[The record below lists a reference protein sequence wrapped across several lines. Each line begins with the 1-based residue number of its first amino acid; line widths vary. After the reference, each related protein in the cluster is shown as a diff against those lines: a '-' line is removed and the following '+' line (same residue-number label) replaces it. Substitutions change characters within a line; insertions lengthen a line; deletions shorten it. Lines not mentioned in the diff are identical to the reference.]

1 LCDTLTPVRYA
12 GVIALVTSLGCG
24 TDPATVTL
32 SLPVQASV
40 VEFRADGGDWVAA
53 VELSHSERS
62 AIYQLP
68 SADGVLAVACIR
80 PDQTF
85 QVEELFSTASDLG
98 TEIYAPFDAWPQL
111 GCVPPANGP
120 LVDVSGR
127 SLNGGQIYIGAAQ
140 ASGGDEFYFKL
151 PVTTGTHDLIAL
163 GTVNG
168 GLGVLVRHDQ
178 PIFDAFT
185 EPDIDVGDDGSSFA
199 AVLVSIDAEEITT
212 ELDTQNGTQLIL
224 RNADPLNVQV
234 VPPDQLADGDIE
246 TVRIDDGVQGFLQS
260 ALVFVNTGTS
270 PPLELEEPR
279 PEVAFRTDAIEA
291 DWTALPLQLTTVRV
305 EYAGAPGILAATA
318 TIDWIG
324 EHHAQAL
331 AFDASFP
338 GFEWPLAPAATERT
352 FTIADRELDIVQT
365 SQISEQ

>member
-1 LCDTLTPVRYA
+1 
-12 GVIALVTSLGCG
+12 VIALVTWLGCG
-24 TDPATVTL
+24 TDPPTVTL
-32 SLPVQASV
+32 SLPVQASI
-40 VEFRADGGDWVAA
+40 VEFRPDGGAWVAA
-53 VELSHSERS
+53 AELSRSERS

-68 SADGVLAVACIR
+68 NADGVLAVACIR

-98 TEIYAPFDAWPQL
+98 KEIYAPFDAWPQL
-111 GCVPPANGP
+111 GCIPPASGP

-127 SLNGGQIYIGAAQ
+127 SVNGGQIYIGSAQ
-140 ASGGDEFYFKL
+140 ASGADEFYFKL
-151 PVTTGTHDLIAL
+151 PVTTGTHDLIAI

-199 AVLVSIDAEEITT
+199 VLPVAIDAEAVTT

-224 RNADPLNVQV
+224 RNADPSNVQT

-246 TVRIDDGVQGFLQS
+246 TLTIADEGLGFLQT
-260 ALVFVNTGTS
+260 ATVFLNTGTTPPVGLDEPS
-270 PPLELEEPR
+270 PD
-279 PEVAFRTDAIEA
+279 VAFRTDAIEA
-291 DWTALPLQLTTVRV
+291 DWASLPQQLTTVRV
-305 EYAGAPGILAATA
+305 EYAAAAGILAATA
-318 TIDWIG
+318 TVDWIG
-324 EHHAQAL
+324 GHHAHGL

-352 FTIADRELDIVQT
+352 FTIANRELDIVQM
-365 SQISEQ
+365 SQVSEQ

>member
-1 LCDTLTPVRYA
+1 LCDTLTRVRFA
-12 GVIALVTSLGCG
+12 GVIALVTWLGCG
-24 TDPATVTL
+24 SDPPTVSL
-32 SLPVQASV
+32 SLPVQASA
-40 VEFRADGGDWVAA
+40 VEFRADGGDWVAGA
-53 VELSHSERS
+53 ELSRSERS

-85 QVEELFSTASDLG
+85 QVEELFATASDLAS
-98 TEIYAPFDAWPQL
+98 EIYAPFDAWPQL
-111 GCVPPANGP
+111 GCAPPASGP
-120 LVDVSGR
+120 IVDVSGR
-127 SLNGGQIYIGAAQ
+127 SVNGGQIYIGAAQ
-140 ASGGDEFYFKL
+140 ASGEDQFYFKL
-151 PVTTGTHDLIAL
+151 PVTTGTHDLVAI

-185 EPDIDVGDDGSSFA
+185 EPDIDVGADGSSFT
-199 AVLVSIDAEEITT
+199 AVPIAINAEEITT

-224 RNADPLNVQV
+224 RNADPINVQV

-246 TVRIDDGVQGFLQS
+246 TVAIADDELGFLQT
-260 ALVFVNTGTS
+260 ALVFVNTGAT
-270 PPLELEEPR
+270 PPIFLEEPS
-279 PEVAFRTDAIEA
+279 PDVAFRTDAIEA
-291 DWTALPLQLTTVRV
+291 DWTSLPLQLTTVRV
-305 EYAGAPGILAATA
+305 EYAGAAGVLAATA

-324 EHHAQAL
+324 EHHAQGL

-352 FTIADRELDIVQT
+352 FTIADRELDIVQA